1 MGNEMKS
8 VMRVWLKMFILG
20 FLQAA
25 SYGNI
30 YVSKKSVVTLPCDV
44 KPQTQVAWS
53 YKKDVS
59 SAYTNI
65 VKNVGRNTLFG
76 TTPMKSKS
84 RILSSSALQIQDVET
99 GFAGFYQ
106 CEISGIKKEYNL
118 LVVSVV
124 PEHPGPYLQSSSL
137 KLDCLVSGSSG
148 ERPVWLQPGSEEVW
162 SSSSTLEIEELTMR
176 HSGTWRCR
184 VGSFKLEQ
192 KVEVLGIQADPSSG
206 MLSVKNGGSVF
217 FPCELSSS
225 LTEPQYQSERAIWS
239 RVTQESPAEQEI
251 LELNKPNKRPLLS
264 SSKGNNSISLSKVSP
279 VDAGRY
285 TCLVQINRAKMSKSF
300 QLNVLSVESSGGNVV
315 CCLHGNA
322 SGFQM
327 EWSDAEGQAR
337 DLQMQQ
343 GESKTTLTLPMA
355 QMNSTAWKCNLY
367 LGSKLQ
373 TSIDYTP
380 GTAVDDRSS
389 SNVGFRGWVA
399 AVLKMELWVLISICV
414 GGVILIALVGV
425 VIGLL
430 VRRRHLKRLTRRRRL
445 QKQPL
450 TPRQY
455 CQCQRKRTNNG
466 SRRMNSYQEEDRD
479 Y

>member
-1 MGNEMKS
+1 MKS

-25 SYGNI
+25 SCENI
-30 YVSKKSVVTLPCDV
+30 YASEKSVVTLPCDR
-44 KPQTQVAWS
+44 KPQAQVAWS
-53 YKKDVS
+53 YKKDAS

-65 VKNVGRNTLFG
+65 VKTVGRNTLFG

-84 RILSSSALQIQDVET
+84 RILPSTALQIQDVET
-99 GFAGFYQ
+99 DFAGFYQ
-106 CEISGIKKEYNL
+106 CEISGIKKEYKL

-137 KLDCLVSGSSG
+137 KLDCLVSGSSD
-148 ERPVWLQPGSEEVW
+148 ERPVWLQPDSEEVW
-162 SSSSTLEIEELTMR
+162 SSVSTLEIKELTMR
-176 HSGTWRCR
+176 HSGTWRCM

-206 MLSVKNGGSVF
+206 TLSVKKGGSVF

-225 LTEPQYQSERAIWS
+225 LTEPQYQSAGANWS
-239 RVTQESPAEQEI
+239 RITQKSPNKPEI
-251 LELNKPNKRPLLS
+251 LNPNKLKNRLLLS
-264 SSKGNNSISLSKVSP
+264 TSKGNHSISLSKVSSA
-279 VDAGRY
+279 DAGKY
-285 TCLVQINRAKMSKSF
+285 TCLVQINGAMMRKSF
-300 QLNVLSVESSGGNVV
+300 QLNVLSVESSGVNGV

-322 SGFQM
+322 SGFRM
-327 EWSDAEGQAR
+327 EWSNAEGQAR
-337 DLQMQQ
+337 DLKMQQ

-367 LGSKLQ
+367 LGRKLQ

-380 GTAVDDRSS
+380 GTADDRSS
-389 SNVGFRGWVA
+389 SNVGWVA
-399 AVLKMELWVLISICV
+399 TLLKMELWVLISICV

-430 VRRRHLKRLTRRRRL
+430 VRRRHLKRLASKKKVA
-445 QKQPL
+445 KQPL

-455 CQCQRKRTNNG
+455 CQCQRKRTING

>member
-8 VMRVWLKMFILG
+8 VMRVWLKMFILV

-25 SYGNI
+25 SCENI
-30 YVSKKSVVTLPCDV
+30 YASEKSVVTLPCDR
-44 KPQTQVAWS
+44 KPQAQVAWS
-53 YKKDVS
+53 YKKDAS

-65 VKNVGRNTLFG
+65 VKIVGRNTLFG

-84 RILSSSALQIQDVET
+84 RILPSTSLQIQDVET
-99 GFAGFYQ
+99 DFAGFYQ
-106 CEISGIKKEYNL
+106 CEISGIKKEYKL

-124 PEHPGPYLQSSSL
+124 PEHPGLYLQSSSL
-137 KLDCLVSGSSG
+137 KLDCLVSGSSD

-162 SSSSTLEIEELTMR
+162 SSISTLEIKELTMR
-176 HSGTWRCR
+176 HSGTWRCM

-192 KVEVLGIQADPSSG
+192 KVEVL
-206 MLSVKNGGSVF
+206 
-217 FPCELSSS
+217 
-225 LTEPQYQSERAIWS
+225 
-239 RVTQESPAEQEI
+239 
-251 LELNKPNKRPLLS
+251 
-264 SSKGNNSISLSKVSP
+264 
-279 VDAGRY
+279 
-285 TCLVQINRAKMSKSF
+285 
-300 QLNVLSVESSGGNVV
+300 VESSGVNGV

-322 SGFQM
+322 SGFRM
-327 EWSDAEGQAR
+327 EWSNAEGQAR

-380 GTAVDDRSS
+380 GTADDRSS
-389 SNVGFRGWVA
+389 SNVGWVA

-430 VRRRHLKRLTRRRRL
+430 VRWRYLKRLA
-445 QKQPL
+445 Q

-455 CQCQRKRTNNG
+455 CQFQSKRTNNG
-466 SRRMNSYQEEDRD
+466 PRRMNSYQEEDSN